1 MRYTLTLLFI
11 WVITFAVNA
20 QQNQYSV
27 VYGSVKDSLGKPIAD
42 ANIYLLE
49 TNVTTTSKED
59 GSYKITVPANKEVSL
74 AFTFVG
80 QPPYKT
86 NIGPLAVNQRFLL
99 DVTMSYTLKLGVFT
113 YNEEINR
120 DKASTTTID
129 IKEIKKLPNISGS
142 FEQVLKTLPGVTS
155 NNELSSQYNVRGGNY
170 DENLI
175 YVNDIEIYRPFLPRS
190 GQQEGLSFIHTE
202 LVQNIRFSAG
212 GFEARYGD
220 KMSSVL
226 DIKYKSPTKF
236 AASAN
241 VSLMGAQAHA
251 EGATKNL
258 RFTYLLSAR
267 YWSNQYVVSTLDVQ
281 GDYKPSFSDVQTLL
295 TWHPSASLSISALG
309 SYARNKYLVIPQ
321 TRETTF
327 GTVKEALQLKMFFDG
342 QDLMEYQTATG
353 ALSFNYTPN
362 RFTQLK
368 LISSVFNSNE
378 NELFTV
384 EGAYRL
390 EEVETDFGN
399 DNFGKSR
406 ATKGIGYFLNNARN
420 RINATVYNVG
430 HRGYRTINNHNLQW
444 GAQVQGEIITD
455 KINEWDYKDSLG
467 FAQPSQINGMPVVLN
482 YLNTT
487 INLNSYRLSGYVQN
501 TQKLNKDYNFQAT
514 YGIRTNWW
522 SFNKEN
528 VFSPR
533 IQLSIEPNRKY
544 NRAILN
550 GTRIGKVRRDIN
562 LKAAFGYYYQPPF
575 YRELRGFDGVL
586 NPNIKAQKAI
596 HYVLGGDMD
605 FKIWNRK
612 FRFFA
617 EAYYKKLEN
626 LIPYEIDNV
635 RIRYYADNIA
645 EGYAGG
651 LDMRINGEFVKGAES
666 WMSLSI
672 MQTQERIPSAIV
684 FDDAGN
690 RITPGYIP
698 RPTDQRA
705 TFSMF
710 FQDYLKNNKNYKVN
724 LTLVFG
730 TGLPF
735 GPPDRNR
742 YNDIQRVP
750 AYRRVDIGF
759 LRVLVDEDSAN
770 KTGWRKFIKSAWVG
784 VDVFNLLAINNT
796 ISHIWIEDIEGRT
809 WAVPNY
815 LTNRRVNIRL
825 QVYF

>member
-1 MRYTLTLLFI
+1 MRKLLSLIFI
-11 WVITFAVNA
+11 SLLSFAAYA
-20 QQNQYSV
+20 QQKDLAV
-27 VYGSVKDSLGKPIAD
+27 VYGTVKDSLGRSFAD
-42 ANIYLLE
+42 ANVFVVG
-49 TNVTTTSKED
+49 TNITTTSRED
-59 GSYKITVPANKEVSL
+59 GSYQLKIPANKELELVFS
-74 AFTFVG
+74 FVG
-80 QPPYKT
+80 RPSYKAT
-86 NIGPLAVNQRFLL
+86 VGPLKVNERFLL
-99 DVTMSYTLKLGVFT
+99 DVTMSYTLSLKTFT
-113 YNEEINR
+113 LTEEQNR
-120 DKASTTTID
+120 DKASTITID
-129 IKEIKKLPNISGS
+129 IKEIKQLPNVSGS
-142 FEQVLKTLPGVTS
+142 FEQILKTLPGVTS

-220 KMSSVL
+220 KLSSVL
-226 DIKYKSPTKF
+226 DIKYKTPKKF
-236 AASAN
+236 ASSAN

-267 YWSNQYVVSTLDVQ
+267 YWTNQYVLSTLDVQ
-281 GDYKPSFSDVQTLL
+281 ADYKPSFSDVQSLI
-295 TWHPSASLSISALG
+295 TWHPTSNLTISALG

-362 RFTQLK
+362 RHTQLK
-368 LISSVFNSNE
+368 LISSIFNSNE

-430 HRGYRTINNHNLQW
+430 HRGYHTINNHSIQW
-444 GAQVQGEIITD
+444 GLQAQGERITD

-467 FAQPSQINGMPVVLN
+467 FAQPSQVNGMPVVLN

-487 INLNSYRLSGYVQN
+487 INLNSYRLSGYLQN
-501 TQKLNKDYNFQAT
+501 TQTLNKDYNLYIT
-514 YGIRTNWW
+514 YGVRTNWW
-522 SFNKEN
+522 SFNNEN

-533 IQLSIEPNRKY
+533 VQISMEPNRKH
-544 NRAILN
+544 NRAVAN
-550 GTRIGKVRRDIN
+550 GSRKGKVKRDIN

-575 YRELRGFDGVL
+575 YRELRGFDGLL
-586 NPNIKAQKAI
+586 NSNIKAQKAI
-596 HYVLGGDMD
+596 HYVLGGDMN
-605 FKIWNRK
+605 FKLWDRK

-617 EAYYKKLEN
+617 EAYYKQLEN

-651 LDMRINGEFVKGAES
+651 IDMRVNGEFVKGAES
-666 WMSLSI
+666 WMSLSV
-672 MQTQERIPSAIV
+672 MKTQERIPGAIL

-690 RITPGYIP
+690 RVTPGYIP

-710 FQDYLKNNKNYKVN
+710 FQDYLRNNKNYKVN
-724 LTLVFG
+724 LTMVFG

-742 YNDIQRVP
+742 YTDTQRMP
-750 AYRRVDIGF
+750 SYRRVDIGF
-759 LRVLVDEDSAN
+759 LRVLIDENETN
-770 KTGWRKFIKSAWVG
+770 KKGWKKHIKSAWVG
-784 VDVFNLLAINNT
+784 LDVFNLLAINNT
-796 ISHIWIEDIEGRT
+796 ISHIWIEDIEGRV

-815 LTNRRVNIRL
+815 LTNRRVNLRL

>member
-1 MRYTLTLLFI
+1 MRKLLSLIFI
-11 WVITFAVNA
+11 SLLSFAAYA
-20 QQNQYSV
+20 QQKDFAV
-27 VYGSVKDSLGKPIAD
+27 VYGTVNDSLGRSLAD
-42 ANIYLLE
+42 VNVYVVGTNI
-49 TNVTTTSKED
+49 TTTSRED
-59 GSYKITVPANKEVSL
+59 GFYQVKIPANKEFEL
-74 AFTFVG
+74 AFSFVG
-80 QPPYKT
+80 RPSFKT
-86 NIGPLAVNQRFLL
+86 TVGPLKVNERFLL
-99 DVTMSYTLKLGVFT
+99 DVNMSYVLSLKTFT
-113 YNEEINR
+113 YMEEQNR
-120 DKASTTTID
+120 DKASTITID
-129 IKEIKKLPNISGS
+129 IKEIKQLPNVSGS
-142 FEQVLKTLPGVTS
+142 FEQILKTLPGVTS

-175 YVNDIEIYRPFLPRS
+175 YVNDIEIYRPFLPRG

-220 KMSSVL
+220 KLSSVL
-226 DIKYKSPTKF
+226 DIKYKTPKKF
-236 AASAN
+236 ASSVN

-267 YWSNQYVVSTLDVQ
+267 YWTNQYVLSTLDVQ
-281 GDYKPSFSDVQTLL
+281 ADYKPSFSDIQSLVTWNPTSNL
-295 TWHPSASLSISALG
+295 TISALG

-362 RFTQLK
+362 KQTQLK
-368 LISSVFNSNE
+368 LISSIFNSNE

-430 HRGYRTINNHNLQW
+430 HRGYHTINNHSIQW
-444 GAQVQGEIITD
+444 GIQAQGERITD

-487 INLNSYRLSGYVQN
+487 INLNSYRLSGYIQN
-501 TQKLNKDYNFQAT
+501 TQTLNKDYNLYVT

-522 SFNKEN
+522 SFNNEN

-533 IQLSIEPNRKY
+533 IQISMEPNRKH
-544 NRAILN
+544 NRAVAN
-550 GTRIGKVRRDIN
+550 GSRIGKIKRDIN

-596 HYVLGGDMD
+596 HYVLGGDMN
-605 FKIWNRK
+605 FKLWNRK

-617 EAYYKKLEN
+617 EAYYKKLEH

-651 LDMRINGEFVKGAES
+651 IDMRVNGEFVKGAES
-666 WMSLSI
+666 WMSLSL
-672 MQTQERIPSAIV
+672 MKTQERIPGAIL

-690 RITPGYIP
+690 RVTPGYIP
-698 RPTDQRA
+698 RPTDQRV

-710 FQDYLKNNKNYKVN
+710 FQDYLQNNKNYKVN
-724 LTLVFG
+724 LTMVYG

-735 GPPDRNR
+735 GPPDKNR
-742 YNDIQRVP
+742 YTDTQRMP
-750 AYRRVDIGF
+750 SYRRVDIGF
-759 LRVLVDEDSAN
+759 LRVLIDEND
-770 KTGWRKFIKSAWVG
+770 KDKKVWKKHIKSAWIG
-784 VDVFNLLAINNT
+784 LDVFNLLAINNT

-815 LTNRRVNIRL
+815 LTNRRVNLRL

>member
-27 VYGSVKDSLGKPIAD
+27 VYGSVKDSLGRPIAD

-49 TNVTTTSKED
+49 TNIATASKED
-59 GSYKITVPANKEVSL
+59 GSYKITVPANKEVGL
-74 AFTFVG
+74 VFTFVG
-80 QPPYKT
+80 QPAYKT
-86 NIGPLAVNQRFLL
+86 NVGPLAVNQRFLL

-113 YNEEINR
+113 YNEELNR

-226 DIKYKSPTKF
+226 DIKYKSPKKF

-267 YWSNQYVVSTLDVQ
+267 YWTNQYVVSSLDVQ

-295 TWHPSASLSISALG
+295 TWHPTASLSISALG

-327 GTVKEALQLKMFFDG
+327 GTVKEALQLKMFFEG
-342 QDLMEYQTATG
+342 QDLMEYQTTTG
-353 ALSFNYTPN
+353 ALSFNFTPN
-362 RFTQLK
+362 RYTQLK

-420 RINATVYNVG
+420 QINATVYNVG
-430 HRGYRTINNHNLQW
+430 HRGYRTINSHNLQW

-467 FAQPSQINGMPVVLN
+467 FAQPSQINGLPVVLN

-501 TQKLNKDYNFQAT
+501 TQKINKDYNFQAT

-528 VFSPR
+528 VISPR
-533 IQLSIEPNRKY
+533 VQLSIEPNRKH
-544 NRAILN
+544 NRAVVN
-550 GTRIGKVRRDIN
+550 GTRIGKVKRDIN

-605 FKIWNRK
+605 FKLWNRK
-612 FRFFA
+612 FRLFA

-651 LDMRINGEFVKGAES
+651 VDLRINGEFVKGAES

-724 LTLVFG
+724 LTMVFG

-750 AYRRVDIGF
+750 SYRRVDIGF
-759 LRVLVDEDSAN
+759 LRVLVDEDATN
-770 KTGWRKFIKSAWVG
+770 KTGWRKHIKSAWVG

>member
-1 MRYTLTLLFI
+1 MRKLLSLLLISFLNI
-11 WVITFAVNA
+11 AASA
-20 QQNQYSV
+20 QQKELAV
-27 VYGSVKDSLGKPIAD
+27 VYGMVKDSVGRSFAD
-42 ANIYLLE
+42 ANVYVIG
-49 TNVTTTSKED
+49 TNITTTSRED
-59 GSYKITVPANKEVSL
+59 GSYQLKIPSGKELDLVFS
-74 AFTFVG
+74 FVG
-80 QPPYKT
+80 SPSYKT
-86 NIGPLAVNQRFLL
+86 TVGPLKPNERFLL
-99 DVTMSYTLKLGVFT
+99 DVTMSYALSLKTFT
-113 YNEEINR
+113 YVEEQNR
-120 DKASTTTID
+120 EKASTITID
-129 IKEIKKLPNISGS
+129 IKEIKQLPNVSGS

-220 KMSSVL
+220 KLSSVL
-226 DIKYKSPTKF
+226 DIKYKTPKKF
-236 AASAN
+236 ASSAN
-241 VSLMGAQAHA
+241 MSLMGAQAHA

-267 YWSNQYVVSTLDVQ
+267 YWTNQYVLSTLDVQ
-281 GDYKPSFSDVQTLL
+281 ADYKPSFSDVQTLL
-295 TWHPSASLSISALG
+295 TWHPTSNLTISALG

-327 GTVKEALQLKMFFDG
+327 GTVKEALQLRMFFDG

-353 ALSFNYTPN
+353 ALTFNYTPN
-362 RFTQLK
+362 RKTQLK
-368 LISSVFNSNE
+368 LISSIFNSNE

-430 HRGYRTINNHNLQW
+430 HRGYHTINNHSIQW
-444 GAQVQGEIITD
+444 GFQAQGERVTD

-467 FAQPSQINGMPVVLN
+467 FAQPSQVNGMPVVLN

-487 INLNSYRLSGYVQN
+487 INLNSYRLSGYLQN
-501 TQKLNKDYNFQAT
+501 TQTLNKDYNFYVT
-514 YGIRTNWW
+514 YGVRTNWW
-522 SFNKEN
+522 SFNNEN

-533 IQLSIEPNRKY
+533 VQVSIEPNRKY
-544 NRAILN
+544 NRAVAN
-550 GTRIGKVRRDIN
+550 GTRTGKIKRDIN

-586 NPNIKAQKAI
+586 NSNIKAQKAI
-596 HYVLGGDMD
+596 HYVLGGDMN
-605 FKIWNRK
+605 FKLWDRK

-617 EAYYKKLEN
+617 EAYYKQLEN

-645 EGYAGG
+645 KGYAGG
-651 LDMRINGEFVKGAES
+651 IDMRVNGEFVKGAES
-666 WMSLSI
+666 WMSLSV
-672 MQTQERIPSAIV
+672 MKTQEKIPSAV
-684 FDDAGN
+684 LFDDAGN
-690 RITPGYIP
+690 RVTPGYIP
-698 RPTDQRA
+698 RPTDQRVA
-705 TFSMF
+705 FSMF
-710 FQDYLKNNKNYKVN
+710 FQDYLRNNKNYKVN
-724 LTLVFG
+724 LTMVFG

-742 YNDIQRVP
+742 YTDTQRIP
-750 AYRRVDIGF
+750 PYRRVDIGF
-759 LRVLVDEDSAN
+759 LRVLIDENDTDR
-770 KTGWRKFIKSAWVG
+770 KGWKKHIKSAWIG
-784 VDVFNLLAINNT
+784 LDVFNLLAINNT
-796 ISHIWIEDIEGRT
+796 ISHIWIEDIEGRV

-825 QVYF
+825 QAYF